1 LTPIQ
6 IKPCDGSEGQKWDFI
21 TAGKHNNKPGFA
33 LIVSSLVILVSSF
46 KDFEIYLFTSLQTN
60 ACLNF
65 DDRRAPGNQVL
76 LFSCGGR
83 ADGSGEV
90 NDSQLFPFKEGQRS
104 LALPPQNAK
113 GAVCFAPVNGLL
125 DRTPCS
131 GAASAKGNQVGNLR
145 TQ

>member
-1 LTPIQ
+1 MQYKALAIYTIIPTNDHFVPILEVSAD
-6 IKPCDGSEGQKWDFI
+6 PSNDGNSKSQMSSPNWPEPNRRSGSRFGQSSQK
-21 TAGKHNNKPGFA
+21 TGPNRTLAA
-33 LIVSSLVILVSSF
+33 L
-46 KDFEIYLFTSLQTN
+46 
-60 ACLNF
+60 
-65 DDRRAPGNQVL
+65 
-76 LFSCGGR
+76 
-83 ADGSGEV
+83 
-90 NDSQLFPFKEGQRS
+90 GQRS